1 MLCYVKQW
9 ICTKWIKQKITFWI
23 TMEWHWK
30 HVWHCHTGAKPI
42 LVHPKWVE
50 AVCFST
56 KETYFNQRNS
66 PDWCALWTAMLNMWI
81 FVLETTMLHETC
93 KKK

>member
-1 MLCYVKQW
+1 MWY
-9 ICTKWIKQKITFWI
+9 
-23 TMEWHWK
+23 
-30 HVWHCHTGAKPI
+30 CHTGAKPI

-56 KETYFNQRNS
+56 KEWNLFQSKNA
-66 PDWCALWTAMLNMWI
+66 PGWCALWTSMTNMWI
-81 FVLETTMLHETC
+81 FVLESTMLHETC